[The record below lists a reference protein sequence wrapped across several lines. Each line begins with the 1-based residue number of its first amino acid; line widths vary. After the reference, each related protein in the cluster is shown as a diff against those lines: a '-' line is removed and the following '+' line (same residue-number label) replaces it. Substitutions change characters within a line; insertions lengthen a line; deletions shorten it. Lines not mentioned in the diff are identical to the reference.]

1 MIMLFILVISCNK
14 LRDIMGMGEARD
26 MEYIVF
32 RKLSKKVGGG
42 RSYTGKQDYSL
53 GKLEK

>member
-1 MIMLFILVISCNK
+1 MLFILVISCNK